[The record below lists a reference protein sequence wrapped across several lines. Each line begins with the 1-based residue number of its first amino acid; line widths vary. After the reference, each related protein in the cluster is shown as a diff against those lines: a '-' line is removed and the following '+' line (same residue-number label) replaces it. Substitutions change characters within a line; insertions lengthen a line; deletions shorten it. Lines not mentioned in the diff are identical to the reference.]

1 MLLPF
6 RQEKL
11 RNFPC
16 EGDSYIILLQMDFQQ
31 FLLII
36 GCGATITR
44 STGFIA
50 SPNYP
55 EKYLPNLRCAYK
67 VRLPSGK
74 RIKMTLMKVDIEKGG
89 DRCTCL
95 LYTSPSPR
103 DKRQSRMPSS
113 A

>member
-1 MLLPF
+1 M
-6 RQEKL
+6 
-11 RNFPC
+11 RNFPW
-16 EGDSYIILLQMDFQQ
+16 EGNLYNIANGFPA
-31 FLLII
+31 FLPII

-67 VRLPSGK
+67 IRLPSGK

-89 DRCTCL
+89 DRCTYDSL
-95 LYTSPSPR
+95 KVRLIFLFIN
-103 DKRQSRMPSS
+103 
-113 A
+113 